1 VTSAAALAEATPD
14 RRDRYVDLLRV
25 VSLGVVVVGH
35 WLMAVVVVG
44 SDGTVSATNALVL
57 LPQLRPL
64 TWLLQVMPV
73 FFLVGGFSQ
82 AVALSSVE
90 RRGGGYA
97 DFVRSRGGRLLRP
110 TAVFVSVWLAL
121 ALVIEVSGHD
131 RGVLRMATRLVAQPL
146 WFVGVYLGVVALAP
160 ALLRLHRRLGGRAV
174 WVPVGLGLAAAVV
187 DVLRF
192 GYGVPYVGYLNVAFV
207 WLAVH
212 QCGYLYAD
220 GTLARGGRRL
230 AWACVTAGLGAT
242 AALTA
247 FGPYPVSMVGMP
259 GDRVSNMS
267 PPTFALLACSVWL
280 AGLVLLLRAPVSRW
294 LRGPR
299 VWRAVVAANGL
310 AMTAFLWHL
319 TAMFVATAATTVLG
333 LALPA
338 VGSPLWW
345 LLRPVWVAV
354 LVMLTAGLVVAF
366 RGADRP
372 RPARVPAAGGT
383 ARRRTAAAVAGVV
396 SCTLGVLGFSVVG
409 FGGTLAGRTATLV
422 VLPVTPVAAA
432 VLVGAG
438 AVLLRASR
446 PRTTA

>member
-1 VTSAAALAEATPD
+1 VRVGELAEATPD
-14 RRDRYVDLLRV
+14 HRDRYIDLLRV
-25 VSLGVVVVGH
+25 VSLGVVVFGH

-44 SDGTVSATNALVL
+44 RDGTVSATNALVL
-57 LPQLRPL
+57 LPGLRPL

-73 FFLVGGFSQ
+73 FFLVGGFSH
-82 AVALSSVE
+82 AVALSSLQ

-110 TAVFVSVWLAL
+110 TAVFLAVWLGLAL
-121 ALVIEVSGHD
+121 AIEASGHD

-160 ALLRLHRRLGGRAV
+160 AMLRLHRRLGGRAV
-174 WVPVGLGLAAAVV
+174 WVPVGLGVAAGVV

-192 GYGVPYVGYLNVAFV
+192 GYGMPYVGYLNVAFV

-220 GTLARGGRRL
+220 GVLARGGRRL
-230 AWACVTAGLGAT
+230 AWACVTVGLGAT
-242 AALTA
+242 VALTA
-247 FGPYPVSMVGMP
+247 SGRYPVSMVGMP

-267 PPTFALLACSVWL
+267 PPTLALLACAVFL
-280 AGLVLLLRAPVSRW
+280 AGLVLVLRAPVSRW
-294 LRGPR
+294 LRRPR
-299 VWRAVVAANGL
+299 VWRAVVTANGL

-319 TAMFVATAATTVLG
+319 TAMFAATAATTALG
-333 LALPA
+333 LAVPA
-338 VGSPLWW
+338 VGSPVWW

-354 LVMLTAGLVVAF
+354 LVVLTAGLVVAF

-372 RPARVPAAGGT
+372 RPARVPADGSGT

-396 SCTLGVLGFSVVG
+396 LCTLGVLGFSAVG
-409 FGGTLAGRTATLV
+409 FGGALAGRTATLV
-422 VLPVTPVAAA
+422 VLPVTPVVAA

-438 AVLLRASR
+438 SALLRASR
-446 PRTTA
+446 PRAAA